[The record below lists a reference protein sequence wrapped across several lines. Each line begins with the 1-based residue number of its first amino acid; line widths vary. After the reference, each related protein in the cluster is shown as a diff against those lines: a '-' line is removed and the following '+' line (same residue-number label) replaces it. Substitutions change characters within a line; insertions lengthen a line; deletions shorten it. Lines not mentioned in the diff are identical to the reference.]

1 MSLGGGE
8 TQSPVAGS
16 NKYAEIM
23 ELMRRRNAMNN
34 STYTG
39 GFNPY
44 AVAVPASA
52 STYDQL
58 ARLQEL
64 RGGGPGGGSDL
75 GRGGFDGYGPNVS
88 PMSNSIKGGFGYQ
101 ALDTYGNILGGMLPG
116 GFLAQALAQSMNP
129 SQVAKAGVESA
140 QALQDAIAGYTSGGM
155 FGAPPSDAST
165 FAGGGYGISI
175 ADGGSGKTSATGAGI
190 AANPM
195 SRDPQQAAQDIANAN
210 AAAAAVSD
218 SAIADMAEAEGV
230 ALGPAATGDVGG
242 GDSGGPGGVCVD
254 PKTSILLADGSE
266 VPAGSL
272 KVGDFVHTI
281 HEDTF
286 EYGDFE
292 VVYAE
297 TIQQPKSIVKFT
309 DGSEITTSLS
319 HKFLLVDREWKRVD
333 ELKEG
338 DAIETAPN
346 VNIEGFKVVVSTE
359 QIGSGDVVKLTIDE
373 AHTYISDGL
382 VSHNK
387 FAHGGYVSKNR
398 LFGPNPMGP
407 DDGYSSL
414 KTGEFV
420 MNPKSVGKYGIE
432 LMNAINNGKISK
444 GKLRGLL
451 EA

>member
-1 MSLGGGE
+1 MSLGG
-8 TQSPVAGS
+8 QSDIYAAQGGSKGVQDLFNRLAAGDTSGGIPVDNS
-16 NKYAEIM
+16 KYAQIM

-44 AVAVPASA
+44 AVPATA

-101 ALDTYGNILGGMLPG
+101 ALDAYGNILGGMLPG

-165 FAGGGYGISI
+165 FGGGGYGTPTSQ
-175 ADGGSGKTSATGAGI
+175 GGYGVTGMTGAGV

-195 SRDPQQAAQDIANAN
+195 GIDPATAQGQQAAASN
-210 AAAAAVSD
+210 AAAAQAASD
-218 SAIADMAEAEGV
+218 AAIAGMAEAEGFG
-230 ALGPAATGDVGG
+230 LGPAATGDVGG
-242 GDSGGPGGVCVD
+242 NDSVGGGFGGN
-254 PKTSILLADGSE
+254 DGS
-266 VPAGSL
+266 G
-272 KVGDFVHTI
+272 
-281 HEDTF
+281 
-286 EYGDFE
+286 
-292 VVYAE
+292 
-297 TIQQPKSIVKFT
+297 
-309 DGSEITTSLS
+309 
-319 HKFLLVDREWKRVD
+319 
-333 ELKEG
+333 
-338 DAIETAPN
+338 
-346 VNIEGFKVVVSTE
+346 EGFGGIYSR
-359 QIGSGDVVKLTIDE
+359 
-373 AHTYISDGL
+373 
-382 VSHNK
+382 
-387 FAHGGYVSKNR
+387 GGYVNKKH
-398 LFGPNPMGP
+398 LKGPNPMGP
-407 DDGYSSL
+407 DDGYGAL
-414 KTGEFV
+414 KDGEFV

-432 LMNAINNGKISK
+432 LMNAINAGKISK